1 MGANNFTHFTGKK
14 SSFKTKKRKKKVK
27 VKRVHKNK
35 KDAIP
40 NMSEFDKGYILGKTE
55 SFSEN
60 NLEQKSDKK
69 ETATS
74 Q

>member
-60 NLEQKSDKK
+60 KPDDSDQKQRES
-69 ETATS
+69 S
-74 Q
+74 